1 MDELPARTGLVWPEW
16 EDADL
21 MRRFKEGAT
30 LLTLMRTHQ
39 RTRGAIEARLGKHRV
54 NLLAL
59 PTVFFQGLPG
69 EPRCLN
75 YAWICRHAAGTV
87 QSIAENYVKALR
99 MNPEPEFKN
108 KTAGEYQELYAFKQ
122 RQQQQLLLLV

>member
-1 MDELPARTGLVWPEW
+1 MDELPARAGLVWGPA

-21 MRRFKEGAT
+21 MRRFEEGAT
-30 LLTLMRTHQ
+30 LLALMRTHQ

-59 PTVFFQGLPG
+59 HPQFFQGLKG

-75 YAWICRHAAGTV
+75 YSWICRHAAGTV
-87 QSIAENYVKALR
+87 QSITENYVKALK
-99 MNPEPEFKN
+99 MNPEPEVALAKN
-108 KTAGEYQELYAFKQ
+108 YREALAN
-122 RQQQQLLLLV
+122 QQLLLLV

>member
-1 MDELPARTGLVWPEW
+1 MDELPARAGLVWGPA
-16 EDADL
+16 EDDDL
-21 MRRFKEGAT
+21 MRRFEEGAT

-87 QSIAENYVKALR
+87 QSIAENYVKALK
-99 MNPEPEFKN
+99 MNPEPEFRD
-108 KTAGEYQELYAFKQ
+108 KTPKQ
-122 RQQQQLLLLV
+122 HRETFVQNQQLLLLV